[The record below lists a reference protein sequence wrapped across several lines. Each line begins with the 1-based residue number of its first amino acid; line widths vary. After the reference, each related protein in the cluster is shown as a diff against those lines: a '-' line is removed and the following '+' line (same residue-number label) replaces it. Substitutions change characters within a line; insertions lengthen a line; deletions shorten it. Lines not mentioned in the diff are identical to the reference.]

1 MKIIILGA
9 GDIGF
14 QLGKRL
20 SKEKIDITI
29 IERDPAQV
37 KRASE
42 QLDANVVDGH
52 AASHK
57 ALEEA
62 GIGSADILAA
72 MTNNDEV
79 NLLACMLAKKLG
91 RAATIA
97 RVRNPELTEDS
108 FALSY
113 EELSVDHVIH
123 PEKETANAIVRLIR
137 QSAATNVI
145 ELEEGKIQIVGI
157 RVDMGSKLL
166 RKPLSKLSEEFGDPP
181 MRVVAINRNQR
192 TLIPRGDHELIPG
205 DHIFV
210 VCAPDYIEKFIELTG
225 KQDIAINDMMILGG
239 GLVGQFVAKN
249 LSNEINVKI
258 VESNIGKS
266 VEIANVLPRAL
277 IIQGD
282 GTDIDLM
289 AVEGLQDMDAFVAVT
304 GDDETNII
312 STLVARHL
320 KVPRTIALVNTL
332 EYLPITPTI
341 GMDAVVS
348 KQLLTVNA
356 VHRFIQHQQIAA
368 FATIPGM
375 DVQIIEYIAE
385 KGKICKKPIKDV
397 GIPADAIVGAV
408 MHEDTMT
415 VPKGDTT
422 IRPGDRVV
430 VFARP
435 SAIHAVEKLFK

>member
-20 SKEKIDITI
+20 SQGKFDITM
-29 IERDPAQV
+29 IERDPARV

-42 QLDANVVDGH
+42 QLDAIVIDGH

-57 ALEEA
+57 VLEAA
-62 GIGSADILAA
+62 GVGTADIVAA

-79 NLLACMLAKKLG
+79 NLLACMLTKKLG
-91 RAATIA
+91 RATTIA
-97 RVRNPELTEDS
+97 RVRNPELTEDD
-108 FALSY
+108 FALTH
-113 EELSVDHVIH
+113 EELCVDHVIH
-123 PEKETANAIVRLIR
+123 PEQETANAIVRLIR
-137 QSAATNVI
+137 QATATDVI
-145 ELEEGKIQIVGI
+145 ELEKGKIQIVGV
-157 RVDMGSKLL
+157 RLEKDSPLL
-166 RKPLSKLSEEFGDPP
+166 RKPLHRLSDEFGDPP

-205 DHIFV
+205 DQVFA
-210 VCAPDYIEKFIELTG
+210 VCDPDYVEQFIVLTG
-225 KQDIAINDMMILGG
+225 KKDIAINDMMILGG

-249 LSNEINVKI
+249 VSNEINVKI
-258 VESNIGKS
+258 IESNIGKS
-266 VEIANVLPRAL
+266 EEIANVLPRAL

-356 VHRFIQHQQIAA
+356 VHRFIQYQQIAA
-368 FATIPGM
+368 FATIPGI
-375 DVQIIEYIAE
+375 DVQIIEYIAG
-385 KGKICKKPIKDV
+385 KGRICKKPIKDV
-397 GIPADAIVGAV
+397 GFPDDAIIGAI

-415 VPKGDTT
+415 VPKGDTIIQT
-422 IRPGDRVV
+422 GDRVL
-430 VFARP
+430 VFTRP
-435 SAIHAVEKLFK
+435 GAIGDVEKLVK